1 MFVCFKTRSIPLTPP
16 PQFHYLLFRDGSSFF
31 FFLTRRNKSSKI
43 NESANFSSKFC
54 FRPEK
59 YFQDLFQQSS
69 MASCKHCSH
78 TLTLMRNLSQ
88 PVFPFLF
95 SAVSDAIII
104 KIHQILAVSAWI
116 HGEGDWVH
124 FALRIE
130 LPDVLL

>member
-1 MFVCFKTRSIPLTPP
+1 MRARISALSFLLDQRNIFK
-16 PQFHYLLFRDGSSFF
+16 
-31 FFLTRRNKSSKI
+31 
-43 NESANFSSKFC
+43 
-54 FRPEK
+54 
-59 YFQDLFQQSS
+59 DLFQQSS

-78 TLTLMRNLSQ
+78 TLTLVRNLSQ

-116 HGEGDWVH
+116 DGEGDWVH